1 MNTKILLFSV
11 FLCVFV
17 LGTGISTVSADDSAT
32 GQVSVTSLTID
43 PEVLMPGDTAIVTA
57 VIKNSGTTSVSIG
70 RVLIM
75 GVNEVYSSEDKAYNS
90 VGMLGPGDEMTFTFP
105 ITSRGATGTFY
116 PMLYIDFLDA
126 GLTSLKY
133 TFAVQV
139 DDTQLSVALIDQ
151 PDAFGQS
158 RNEEVTL
165 RIGNPRANTL
175 NGIEISISG
184 DGVSSKQTAYFV
196 GKLEPDEYVDAV
208 LTVVVDQPTNISFD
222 VTYRNG
228 QNLHSN
234 SVEIPVELGER
245 KVRAELILN
254 NIEVKNSGSYYTITG
269 DVNNAGLED
278 AKSITV
284 TTENA
289 TPSEPMKSYVVGSLE
304 PDGLAEFEVTFTD
317 PLSDSVTLV
326 ANYKDA
332 DGNLYEESVE
342 VNIGSAS
349 IQSQSGTG
357 TAASARNG
365 TGDLAG
371 TIIAVLAVA
380 VVAGCAAYAWKKGLL
395 NDLRR

>member
-1 MNTKILLFSV
+1 MNSKFLIFSV

-17 LGTGISTVSADDSAT
+17 LSTGISAVSADDAAT

-43 PEVLMPGDTAIVTA
+43 PEVLMPGDTATVTA

-116 PMLYIDFLDA
+116 PMLYIDFLDS

-175 NGIEISISG
+175 NGIEISVSG

-196 GKLEPDEYVDAV
+196 GKLEPDEYVDAE

-254 NIEVKNSGSYYTITG
+254 NIEVRHSGSYYTITG

-342 VNIGSAS
+342 VNIGSAA
-349 IQSQSGTG
+349 IQSPNGAG

-365 TGDLAG
+365 TGDLTG
-371 TIIAVLAVA
+371 TLIAVLAVA

>member
-1 MNTKILLFSV
+1 MKSKFLKYGLLLCIL
-11 FLCVFV
+11 V
-17 LGTGISTVSADDSAT
+17 LVAGIPAVSADDTAT

-70 RVLIM
+70 RALIM
-75 GVNEVYSSEDKAYNS
+75 GVNEVYSPEDKAYNS

-116 PMLYIDFLDA
+116 PMLYLDFLDSS
-126 GLTSLKY
+126 LTSLKY

-175 NGIEISISG
+175 NGIEISVSG

-196 GKLEPDEYVDAV
+196 GKLEPDQYVDAV
-208 LTVVVDQPTNISFD
+208 LTVVVDQPTDLSFD

-245 KVRAELILN
+245 KVRAELVLN
-254 NIEVKNSGSYYTITG
+254 NLEVKNSGSYYTITG

-284 TTENA
+284 TTGGA

-304 PDGLAEFEVTFTD
+304 PDGLAEFEVTFTS
-317 PLSDSVTLV
+317 PQSDTVTLV
-326 ANYKDA
+326 ADYKDS
-332 DGNLYEESVE
+332 DGNLYQETVG

-349 IQSQSGTG
+349 APVQNSAGTTQSARTGGGDMTG
-357 TAASARNG
+357 TLIAVIA
-365 TGDLAG
+365 
-371 TIIAVLAVA
+371 IIA
-380 VVAGCAAYAWKKGLL
+380 VAGCAAYAWKKGLL
-395 NDLRR
+395 SDLRR

>member
-1 MNTKILLFSV
+1 MKSKFLIYSLLLCIL
-11 FLCVFV
+11 V
-17 LGTGISTVSADDSAT
+17 LGAGTSAVSADDTAT

-75 GVNEVYSSEDKAYNS
+75 GVNEIYSPEDKAYNS

-116 PMLYIDFLDA
+116 PMLYLDFLDS

-151 PDAFGQS
+151 PDAFGES

-175 NGIEISISG
+175 NGIEISVSG
-184 DGVSSKQTAYFV
+184 NGVSSKQTAYFV
-196 GKLEPDEYVDAV
+196 GKLEPDEYVDAE
-208 LTVVVDQPTNISFD
+208 LTVIVDQPTDLSFD

-245 KVRAELILN
+245 KIRAELVLN
-254 NIEVKNSGSYYTITG
+254 NLEVKNSGSYYTVTG

-284 TTENA
+284 TTEHA

-304 PDGLAEFEVTFTD
+304 PDGLAEFEVTFTN
-317 PLSDSVTLV
+317 PQSDTVTLV
-326 ANYKDA
+326 ADYKDS
-332 DGNLYEESVE
+332 DGNLYQESVE

-349 IQSQSGTG
+349 VQMQNSANTAQPARSGGNDMT
-357 TAASARNG
+357 
-365 TGDLAG
+365 G
-371 TIIAVLAVA
+371 TIIAVLAVIA
-380 VVAGCAAYAWKKGLL
+380 VAGCAAYAWKKGLL
-395 NDLRR
+395 KDLRR

>member
-1 MNTKILLFSV
+1 MNTKFLMYSLILSILLLGAGVSV
-11 FLCVFV
+11 
-17 LGTGISTVSADDSAT
+17 VSADTTAT

-70 RVLIM
+70 RALIM
-75 GVNEVYSSEDKAYNS
+75 GVNEVYSPEEKAYNS

-116 PMLYIDFLDA
+116 PMLYLDFLDSS
-126 GLTSLKY
+126 LTSLKY

-175 NGIEISISG
+175 NGIEISVSG
-184 DGVSSKQTAYFV
+184 TGVSSKQTAYFV
-196 GKLEPDEYVDAV
+196 GKLESDEYVDAI
-208 LTVVVDQPTNISFD
+208 LTVVVDQPTDLSFD

-245 KVRAELILN
+245 KVRAELVLN
-254 NIEVKNSGSYYTITG
+254 NLEVKNSGSYYTITG

-284 TTENA
+284 TTEGA

-304 PDGLAEFEVTFTD
+304 PDGLAEFEVTFTS
-317 PLSDSVTLV
+317 PQSDKVTLV
-326 ANYKDA
+326 ADYKDS
-332 DGNLYEESVE
+332 DGNLYQESVE
-342 VNIGSAS
+342 VSLGSAS
-349 IQSQSGTG
+349 MQVQNSDSSPAAGRSGGNDMT
-357 TAASARNG
+357 
-365 TGDLAG
+365 G
-371 TIIAVLAVA
+371 TIIAVIAIIA
-380 VVAGCAAYAWKKGLL
+380 VAGCAVYAWKKGLL

>member
-1 MNTKILLFSV
+1 
-11 FLCVFV
+11 
-17 LGTGISTVSADDSAT
+17 
-32 GQVSVTSLTID
+32 
-43 PEVLMPGDTAIVTA
+43 
-57 VIKNSGTTSVSIG
+57 
-70 RVLIM
+70 M
-75 GVNEVYSSEDKAYNS
+75 GVNEIYSPEDKAYNS

-116 PMLYIDFLDA
+116 PMLYLDFLDS

-151 PDAFGQS
+151 PDAFGES

-175 NGIEISISG
+175 NGIEISVSG
-184 DGVSSKQTAYFV
+184 NGVSSKQTAYFV
-196 GKLEPDEYVDAV
+196 GKLEPDEYVDAE
-208 LTVVVDQPTNISFD
+208 LTVIVDQPTDLSFD

-245 KVRAELILN
+245 KIRAELVLN
-254 NIEVKNSGSYYTITG
+254 NLEVKNSGSYYTVTG

-284 TTENA
+284 TTEHA

-304 PDGLAEFEVTFTD
+304 PDGLAEFEVTFTN
-317 PLSDSVTLV
+317 PQSDTVTLV
-326 ANYKDA
+326 ADYKDS
-332 DGNLYEESVE
+332 DGNLYQESVE

-349 IQSQSGTG
+349 VQMQNSANTAQPARSGG
-357 TAASARNG
+357 N
-365 TGDLAG
+365 DMAG
-371 TIIAVLAVA
+371 TIIAVLAVIA
-380 VVAGCAAYAWKKGLL
+380 VAGCAAYAWKKGLL
-395 NDLRR
+395 KDLRR

>member
-1 MNTKILLFSV
+1 MNSKFLIFSV

-17 LGTGISTVSADDSAT
+17 LSTGISAVSADDAAT
-32 GQVSVTSLTID
+32 GRVSVTSLTID
-43 PEVLMPGDTAIVTA
+43 PEVLMPGDTATVTA

-116 PMLYIDFLDA
+116 PMLYIDFLDS

-175 NGIEISISG
+175 NGIEISVSG

-196 GKLEPDEYVDAV
+196 GKLEPDEYVDAE

-254 NIEVKNSGSYYTITG
+254 NIEVRNSGSYYTITG

-342 VNIGSAS
+342 VNIGSAA
-349 IQSQSGTG
+349 IQSPNGAG
-357 TAASARNG
+357 TAASASNG
-365 TGDLAG
+365 TGDLTG
-371 TIIAVLAVA
+371 TLIAVLAVA